1 MSPAK
6 VVQDVSAAIFIKND
20 TVLIAKRN
28 QSGSLPGYWEF
39 PGGKQKPGE
48 TIFECLEREILEEF
62 NVRCQAK
69 SIFAETV
76 YANEHN
82 SIRLIGI
89 MAELP
94 DEAIELRVHDEY
106 RWVEI
111 GRMLEYRLAPADV
124 GIAEKLRAH
133 YTRVKYVE

>member
-1 MSPAK
+1 MM
-6 VVQDVSAAIFIKND
+6 QDVAAAIFIRNS

-39 PGGKQKPGE
+39 PGGKLEGGE

-62 NVRCQAK
+62 NVRCKAK

-76 YANEHN
+76 YEYEHG
-82 SIRLIGI
+82 SIRLIS
-89 MAELP
+89 MLADLLS
-94 DEAIELRVHDEY
+94 DTIELRVHEDY

-111 GRMLEYRLAPADV
+111 SRLSEYMLAPADV
-124 GIAEKLRAH
+124 RAAEMLAEESKNL
-133 YTRVKYVE
+133 

>member
-1 MSPAK
+1 M
-6 VVQDVSAAIFIKND
+6 QDVSAAIFIKND

-39 PGGKQKPGE
+39 PGGKREPGE

-62 NVRCQAK
+62 NIRCRAT
-69 SIFAETV
+69 SLFAETV
-76 YANEHN
+76 YADQHN
-82 SIRLIGI
+82 HIRLIGI

-94 DEAIELRVHDEY
+94 DDAIELRVHDEY

-111 GRMLEYRLAPADV
+111 SRVLEYRLAPADV
-124 GIAEKLRAH
+124 GIAEKLAEMKGKQSM
-133 YTRVKYVE
+133 Y